1 MDAINISWVLII
13 GVLVILG
20 LLLIMGLVVVLA
32 VRNKRSPQAQPAAPQ
47 PSVSSTP
54 EERQAILKKLAD
66 GELTKAEAE
75 EQLNQLGTPVPTAM
89 PAPPPR
95 SGAGKGCLIALIM
108 ALIIPLVLL
117 ALGFLFFV
125 SENPSVAP
133 PCIEK
138 SVGTQNSTYS
148 VETAYLSAAKEA
160 VGYTEA
166 TFPSLRS
173 GKRSLHQS
181 TFPSLRSR
189 KRSLHLVIDTSSPQ
203 VFTNS
208 HGGKS

>member
-1 MDAINISWVLII
+1 MDAINVSWVLII

-32 VRNKRSPQAQPAAPQ
+32 VRNKRPPQAQPAAPQ
-47 PSVSSTP
+47 PSVASTP
-54 EERQAILKKLAD
+54 EERQAILRKLAD

-95 SGAGKGCLIALIM
+95 SGAGKGCLIALV
-108 ALIIPLVLL
+108 ALIPLVLL

-160 VGYTEA
+160 VGYTES

-173 GKRSLHQS
+173 GKRSLH
-181 TFPSLRSR
+181 LA
-189 KRSLHLVIDTSSPQ
+189 IDTSSPQ

-208 HGGKS
+208 AGGKS